1 MTILTQDT
9 GLRSGLL
16 ARMAANPDEVWVP
29 DDFADLGNRVAVD
42 KTLQYLIAAGGLR
55 RIDRGPRHGQAV
67 RANLEAGILAR
78 SAESL

>member
-1 MTILTQDT
+1 
-9 GLRSGLL
+9 
-16 ARMAANPDEVWVP
+16 MAANPDEVWVP

-42 KTLQYLIAAGGLR
+42 KTLQCLVAADGLR
-55 RIDRGPRHGQAV
+55 RIDYGPRHEQAV